1 MVYFAV
7 CEFHLSKNT
16 LKKKRFTCALS
27 DDDDDVDD
35 DVDNIDEGRNP
46 RG

>member
-1 MVYFAV
+1 MVCFVV

-16 LKKKRFTCALS
+16 LKKKRFLCALS
-27 DDDDDVDD
+27 DDDDED
-35 DVDNIDEGRNP
+35 DVDNIDEGKNP